1 MSRFIISFDIL
12 HIAFHLIDICCVY
25 MVYALELNV
34 QYS

>member
-12 HIAFHLIDICCVY
+12 HIAFYLID